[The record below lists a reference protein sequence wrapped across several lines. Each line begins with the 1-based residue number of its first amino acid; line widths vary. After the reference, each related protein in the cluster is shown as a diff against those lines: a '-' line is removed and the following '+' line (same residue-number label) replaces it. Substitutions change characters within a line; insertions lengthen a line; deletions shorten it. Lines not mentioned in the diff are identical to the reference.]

1 MNLKHWQAIAANHI
15 KESAEF
21 TAWIAESK
29 NISKPVVHFI
39 GEPHFFNHLS
49 RHDSVRARVNT
60 LDHPV
65 WGEDI
70 VTTSF
75 VIAIEDNGNFETL
88 NTKYVGVDLLT
99 ADVRADMLLSA

>member
-1 MNLKHWQAIAANHI
+1 MKLKHWQAIAANHI
-15 KESAEF
+15 KDNAYHTE
-21 TAWIAESK
+21 WIAESK

-39 GEPHFFNHLS
+39 GEPTFFS
-49 RHDSVRARVNT
+49 RHDCVRASVNT

-65 WGEDI
+65 WGEDV
-70 VTTSF
+70 VTTSI

-88 NTKYVGVDLLT
+88 NTKYVGVDISM

>member
-1 MNLKHWQAIAANHI
+1 MNLKHWQAIAANHT
-15 KESAEF
+15 KESADF

-39 GEPHFFNHLS
+39 GEPTFFS
-49 RHDSVRARVNT
+49 RHDCVRASVNA

-70 VTTSF
+70 VSTSF

-88 NTKYVGVDLLT
+88 NTKYVGVDIL
-99 ADVRADMLLSA
+99 AAEARADMLLSA